1 MRFPIWMSLSR
12 KLPGLFLVATL
23 VPVIALVWLG
33 WRLLE
38 QDRAL
43 ENQRVLERLE
53 DAADLIAAAI
63 DRRLAGMQDR
73 LAKPA
78 TAFPS
83 SDPPGD
89 ALIVRLGP
97 GGLNAYPAGRLLFLP
112 QIAAATQAP
121 ENVFEKGE
129 LSEFRNRDYA
139 TAAAVFRSL
148 ARSGDPLVRP
158 GALVRLARNLRKA
171 GRTEEALAV
180 YAELAALGSIPLGDD
195 PSELV
200 GRHAR
205 CALLYQLGKQ
215 ENLLDSSLQ
224 LYSDLQTGRWR
235 LTRASYQYYTSEV
248 EKWLGKRADRPS
260 DTEERIAL
268 AGAVDNFWKS
278 RSEFLSDTSPPRGS
292 RSIRADDHSFLL
304 VWNRSVEGIAALFAG
319 PRYLASEWKD
329 IWEGRR
335 VRLSLIDGEGHSLMA
350 QPPANGKPQVVRPA
364 TDTGLP
370 WTLRMSS
377 TAGTD
382 AAQSAARRRI
392 LIAVLAVMALAVLA
406 CGYFTARAAVREMDV
421 ARLQSDFVSAVSH
434 EFRTPLTSMRHLTEL
449 LEGGVVSS
457 EDRKQKFYGVLAHET
472 RRLHRLV
479 ESLLNFG
486 RMEAGK
492 LEYQFEELDAAT
504 LVREVA
510 AEFQS
515 ESGGRS
521 CSIEI
526 ALPEDQALMIRGDR
540 EALSR
545 SLWNLLD
552 NAVKYSP
559 AGCMVR
565 VELAREGNCATIRV
579 RDRGMGIPA
588 AEQKEIFKKFVR
600 GSASRDSSAKG
611 AGIGLAMVQHTVR
624 AHKGTVSVESRPGEG
639 SAFTILLPAE
649 SPAADQPKAGEGKP

>member
-1 MRFPIWMSLSR
+1 MSLPR

-43 ENQRVLERLE
+43 ENQRILERLE

-73 LAKPA
+73 LAEPA
-78 TAFPS
+78 TSFPS
-83 SDPPGD
+83 FDLPGD
-89 ALIVRLGP
+89 TLILRLGP
-97 GGLNAYPAGRLLFLP
+97 RSLEAYPPGRLLFSP
-112 QIAAATQAP
+112 QVAPVPQAADD
-121 ENVFEKGE
+121 VFENGE

-139 TAAAVFRSL
+139 AAAAIFRSL
-148 ARSGDPLVRP
+148 ARWGDPLVRA

-171 GRTEEALAV
+171 GRTEEALSV
-180 YAELAALGSIPLGDD
+180 YDELAALGSIPLGDD

-215 ENLLDSSLQ
+215 EDLLDPSLQ
-224 LYSDLQTGRWR
+224 LYSDLQAGRWC
-235 LTRASYQYYTSEV
+235 LTRASYRYYTGEV

-260 DTEERIAL
+260 DIEESIAL
-268 AGAVDNFWKS
+268 AGAVDSLWKS
-278 RSEFLSDTSPPRGS
+278 HSEFLRDTAPPRGR
-292 RSIRADDHSFLL
+292 RSIWVDNRSFLL
-304 VWNRSVEGIAALFAG
+304 VWNRSTEGIAALFAG
-319 PRYLASEWKD
+319 PRYLTSEWKN

-335 VRLSLIDGEGHSLMA
+335 VGLSFIDGEGHSLMA

-370 WTLRMSS
+370 WTLRVSG
-377 TAGTD
+377 AGSTD

-392 LIAVLAVMALAVLA
+392 LIAVLALMALAVLA

-449 LEGGVVSS
+449 LERGIVSS
-457 EDRKQKFYGVLAHET
+457 EDRKQEFYGVLARET

-486 RMEAGK
+486 RMEASK
-492 LEYQFEELDAAT
+492 FQYQFEELDAVT
-504 LVREVA
+504 LVREIT

-515 ESGGRS
+515 EGNGRS
-521 CSIEI
+521 FSIEL
-526 ALPEDQALMIRGDR
+526 ALPEDQALMIHGDR
-540 EALSR
+540 EALALA
-545 SLWNLLD
+545 LWNLLD
-552 NAVKYSP
+552 NAVKYSS
-559 AGCMVR
+559 AGCTVQ
-565 VELAREGNCATIRV
+565 VELACEGNCAAIRV
-579 RDRGMGIPA
+579 RDRGTGIPE

-600 GSASRDSSAKG
+600 GSASTASSAKG
-611 AGIGLAMVQHTVR
+611 AGIGLAMVQHIVD
-624 AHKGTVSVESRPGEG
+624 AHKGTVRVESRPGEG
-639 SAFTILLPAE
+639 STFTILLPAE
-649 SPAADQPKAGEGKP
+649 NPTGDQSKAGEGKS